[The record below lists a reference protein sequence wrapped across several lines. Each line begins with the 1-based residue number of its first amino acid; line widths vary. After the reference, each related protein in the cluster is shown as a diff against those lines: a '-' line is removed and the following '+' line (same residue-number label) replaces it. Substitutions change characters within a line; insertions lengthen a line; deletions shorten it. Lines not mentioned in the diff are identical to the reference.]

1 LAPNSEVEGRL
12 VEPKS
17 VLRSPVSGEVPV
29 HLAEDYREACLVLAD
44 SPKASA
50 ALARRCL
57 QGILHDR
64 GIKERDLSKE
74 IDALLAASDPS
85 LVIPESLRTTID
97 AIRNFG
103 NFSAHPVTD
112 KTTLQ
117 VIAVEPHEAEWCLDL
132 IEELFEHFYVKPAEA
147 RRRKKLLDEKLL
159 ASGKPA
165 SK

>member
-1 LAPNSEVEGRL
+1 M
-12 VEPKS
+12 
-17 VLRSPVSGEVPV
+17 LRSPVSGEVPV